1 MTLKKFEKKF
11 FYCVSFCFCFQLVKV
26 ERVSHKEGVKT
37 VISDVCFAPLTRLDP
52 SDSSKLKHGLLPLL
66 RFPIKIRQKKSKV
79 RYTLNTFLL
88 IL

>member
-1 MTLKKFEKKF
+1 M
-11 FYCVSFCFCFQLVKV
+11 
-26 ERVSHKEGVKT
+26 SHKEGVKT